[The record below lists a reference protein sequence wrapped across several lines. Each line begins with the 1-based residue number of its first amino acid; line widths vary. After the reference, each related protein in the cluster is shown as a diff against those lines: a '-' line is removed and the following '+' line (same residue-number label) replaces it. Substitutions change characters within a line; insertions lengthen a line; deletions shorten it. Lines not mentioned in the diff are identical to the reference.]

1 MGKFTDAV
9 KTALQN
15 QFKDDDIPT
24 EQGFADWID
33 AVQAGIQEHEH
44 KSGGG
49 PGSGTG
55 DAAPITDLPNGA
67 DFHGQE
73 AKNLVIHK
81 GTSFPA
87 NPVQG
92 QKFWRSDQK
101 KLYLYTG
108 SEWVDYDALLALPS
122 GAICMFQSSCPEGW
136 TRVTELDGKFPRGGE
151 TYGDTGG
158 STTHHHVV
166 GNVDRSDRVIQ
177 RQDHAGTWVTY
188 NFRPGLVSSDADHT
202 PPYYEIVFCEK
213 Q

>member
-9 KTALQN
+9 KTALQA

-67 DFHGQE
+67 DFHGKE
-73 AKNLVIHK
+73 ATNLVIHK
-81 GTSFPA
+81 GTSFPD

-108 SEWVDYDALLALPS
+108 SEWLDFGQLVALPP

-136 TRVTELDGKFPRGGE
+136 TRVTELDGKFPMGAE
-151 TYGDTGG
+151 SYGQTGG
-158 STTHHHVV
+158 SETHQHRV
-166 GNVDRSDRVIQ
+166 GPQGAQNRILHTKPHTSYSIEYRHYCDYKTS
-177 RQDHAGTWVTY
+177 AG
-188 NFRPGLVSSDADHT
+188 SHI